1 MAPKLGKYNN
11 TIEALQRN
19 EQSNELVYLSQKKK
33 KKRAGTQIFVFHN
46 ILELV
51 FHKLIK
57 QLYY

>member
-1 MAPKLGKYNN
+1 MAPKLVKYNN

-19 EQSNELVYLSQKKK
+19 EQSNELVYLSPKKK

>member
-1 MAPKLGKYNN
+1 MAPKLVKYNN

-19 EQSNELVYLSQKKK
+19 EQSNELVYLSP
-33 KKRAGTQIFVFHN
+33 KRKGAGTQIFVFHK